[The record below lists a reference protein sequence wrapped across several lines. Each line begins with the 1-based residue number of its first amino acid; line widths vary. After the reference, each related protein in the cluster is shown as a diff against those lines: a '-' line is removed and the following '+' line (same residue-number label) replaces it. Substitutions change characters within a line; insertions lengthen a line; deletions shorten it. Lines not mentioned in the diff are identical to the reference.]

1 MSEVKGTGKTDCA
14 YPKERNILAG
24 INIWSFSEK
33 TEKLTVRVRAAATVD
48 VRVRPVPWDQEDAPE
63 QQAQPGH
70 RGSPGATGPVGADGP
85 VGATGPTGPTGP
97 AGTITPAAAV
107 ANATSAEDVVNQF
120 NLLLANMRA
129 AGLLAE

>member
-1 MSEVKGTGKTDCA
+1 MLSEVKGTGKTDCA

-63 QQAQPGH
+63 QQDRRVLRDYRESRDQRVQLDRQEQLEPPDCRDH
-70 RGSPGATGPVGADGP
+70 REFRVRPEPREQQGRRESRDQLV
-85 VGATGPTGPTGP
+85 
-97 AGTITPAAAV
+97 
-107 ANATSAEDVVNQF
+107 
-120 NLLLANMRA
+120 
-129 AGLLAE
+129 